1 VIRWLLVAAALGGLW
16 LLAGRDWGDALT
28 PAAAQAGA
36 SARLAG
42 PLPVRVVNVLD
53 GDSLRVTDGDRE
65 LEVRL
70 HGIDAP
76 EYGQPGSAAAHAAL
90 RKLTRGGT
98 LTLTPVT
105 IDRFGR
111 TVGEL
116 HRDGQ
121 HLNRT
126 LVAEGHAWVFRRFA
140 EDPALLRAEAQ
151 ARAAE
156 RGLWGQPSPMPPWE
170 WRDRQAA
177 ATAKPPREDPAA
189 PCLIKGNVSS
199 RGERIYHV
207 PGQEYYEA
215 TRISP
220 RKGERWFCTEAE
232 ARAAGWRRARD

>member
-1 VIRWLLVAAALGGLW
+1 MLAAALGVLA

-28 PAAAQAGA
+28 PAAAEADA
-36 SARLAG
+36 AAPLAE
-42 PLPVRVVNVLD
+42 PLRVRVVNVLD
-53 GDSLRVTDGDRE
+53 GDSLRVTHGDRE

-76 EYGQPGSAAAHAAL
+76 EYGQPGSAAARAAL
-90 RKLTRGGT
+90 RKLTGGGT

-116 HRDGQ
+116 HRDGE

-151 ARAAE
+151 ARAAG
-156 RGLWGQPSPMPPWE
+156 RGLWSEPAPLPPWE
-170 WRDRQAA
+170 WRDRQETA
-177 ATAKPPREDPAA
+177 ATKPLRSDPSAS
-189 PCLIKGNVSS
+189 CLIKGNVSS

-220 RKGERWFCTEAE
+220 RKGERWFCSEAE